1 MKITY
6 GSELAGPLW
15 IQMAV
20 QYKKPF
26 AGIQGCILNL
36 LHTQATEPEET
47 KEIGFEYPLTHSSRK
62 LLGMILDL
70 GSVLIKQNIELHV
83 HKTKYLSHHTPLF
96 KSCWTYFMLNF
107 AFIYLWAVME
117 ITKYR
122 NIVTV
127 RAKFSVQMMDTG
139 YYWSLWSH
147 RMLLG
152 CFYQHSWIQFSLN
165 IWLS

>member
-47 KEIGFEYPLTHSSRK
+47 KEIDFEYPLTHSFCK

-70 GSVLIKQNIELHV
+70 GSVLIKQNIKLHV
-83 HKTKYLSHHTPLF
+83 LKKKYPSHHNSFF
-96 KSCWTYFMLNF
+96 KSCWTYFKLNF
-107 AFIYLWAVME
+107 AFLYVWVDME

-122 NIVTV
+122 NNCE
-127 RAKFSVQMMDTG
+127 G
-139 YYWSLWSH
+139 
-147 RMLLG
+147 
-152 CFYQHSWIQFSLN
+152 
-165 IWLS
+165 